1 MGITSRDVA
10 RLAGVSQPT
19 VSRALRGDPRVSAD
33 TVRKV
38 RTAAEAL
45 NYVPSEAG
53 RSLSTRISHRIGVLV
68 TDLTNPFY
76 PHLVGPLHDELERL
90 GYRMMLFTERSEA
103 TAAADRLVDR
113 SIDGLVLATSTLDSG
128 LPAEL
133 DRRGLPFV
141 YLNREGTVPAD
152 AVVVDNR
159 RGGELVAEELVRA
172 GHTRIGAIF
181 GPDNTSTG
189 RDREIG
195 FRQGLA
201 DAGIA
206 LRPAHVRHGPFEFE
220 TGAAALAELWAAD
233 PAPTAVFCGNDVV
246 AIGVIDTARRLGI
259 AIPEQLSV
267 VGFDDIPMASWS
279 SFELSTVRH
288 DLDEMA
294 CTAARLLVARV
305 SGDDAVL
312 DASPDPSAAGDGNPA
327 DGAAVGN
334 GRRTR
339 GVPGEEGRAAG
350 EPRRVT
356 LTPHFVARRTHGAPS
371 GES

>member
-1 MGITSRDVA
+1 
-10 RLAGVSQPT
+10 
-19 VSRALRGDPRVSAD
+19 
-33 TVRKV
+33 
-38 RTAAEAL
+38 
-45 NYVPSEAG
+45 
-53 RSLSTRISHRIGVLV
+53 
-68 TDLTNPFY
+68 
-76 PHLVGPLHDELERL
+76 
-90 GYRMMLFTERSEA
+90 
-103 TAAADRLVDR
+103 
-113 SIDGLVLATSTLDSG
+113 
-128 LPAEL
+128 
-133 DRRGLPFV
+133 
-141 YLNREGTVPAD
+141 
-152 AVVVDNR
+152 
-159 RGGELVAEELVRA
+159 
-172 GHTRIGAIF
+172 
-181 GPDNTSTG
+181 
-189 RDREIG
+189 
-195 FRQGLA
+195 
-201 DAGIA
+201 
-206 LRPAHVRHGPFEFE
+206 RHGPFEFE

-267 VGFDDIPMASWS
+267 VGFDDTPMASWA

-350 EPRRVT
+350 APRRVT
-356 LTPHFVARRTHGAPS
+356 LTPHFVARRTHGAAA
-371 GES
+371 GESCSAAKQPAEPRYIRRMAGVRSASSSSAPMGSYKIAGHCRFV